1 MLRLSVGVCPPRTRR
16 CARPALTW
24 RPVCGHHFKP
34 ETYALRDRCR
44 RRSRAGGDEQRWVA
58 SLQERADQ
66 ITARVEAL
74 VDGVQST
81 PPGWALHLPPPP
93 TDLAR
98 QKQCRHNVGL
108 VAGYR
113 EQFRVTTRSAA
124 TTVATFG
131 RCRRPITQAVVTELT
146 RLPWTEEQRL
156 LAAVDTATP
165 AFVATTC
172 LPMTVPDRAPISL
185 PAVSSTGVYPRI
197 LDTPPTRSHGVGSI
211 VG

>member
-1 MLRLSVGVCPPRTRR
+1 M
-16 CARPALTW
+16 
-24 RPVCGHHFKP
+24 
-34 ETYALRDRCR
+34 
-44 RRSRAGGDEQRWVA
+44 
-58 SLQERADQ
+58 QERADQ

-156 LAAVDTATP
+156 LAAVDTATRRCRDNLFAHDSARP
-165 AFVATTC
+165 RTNLTA
-172 LPMTVPDRAPISL
+172 R
-185 PAVSSTGVYPRI
+185 GVEHWGVPRI